1 MLLREYIIR
10 LGRKTPTVQAALC
23 TASADGSV
31 ATYPAGVRRA
41 LLAMVRAEE
50 SQMEGAILAL
60 LQAQGWHDARIIESK
75 QLEVPFLS
83 GDREVRAC
91 YVNAVT
97 SDGGVV
103 VYTDPVEE
111 LEMASPYRRA

>member
-1 MLLREYIIR
+1 MLLREYILR
-10 LGRKTPTVQAALC
+10 LGRKAPTVQAALC
-23 TASADGSV
+23 VT
-31 ATYPAGVRRA
+31 TYPAGVRRA

-50 SQMEGAILAL
+50 SQMESAILSL
-60 LQAQGWHDARIIESK
+60 LQPHGWHDIRIIESK

-83 GDREVRAC
+83 DDREVRAC